1 MIRKKKKHVYVALII
16 YEVTVLS
23 FMKKE
28 DLDLEESIKD
38 YKALI
43 YKVNLTYSRLKRD
56 EGSNVD

>member
-1 MIRKKKKHVYVALII
+1 
-16 YEVTVLS
+16 
-23 FMKKE
+23 MKKE

-38 YKALI
+38 YEALI